1 MLKKVLLYLS
11 QASWARA
18 IATNFFVT
26 RRMAQRFIAG
36 ETLQQAITT
45 TQDLNRNGLS
55 VTLDYLGESVARAE
69 DTREVV
75 DTYNAIIEA
84 IHAQNLN
91 ATISLKPTHLGLDI
105 DRALCVDNIKR
116 LTALAHQYGI
126 GVTLDMESSA
136 YVDVTLEIYRQLR
149 DEFGFDN
156 IGTVI
161 QSMLYRSQA
170 DMRQL
175 ASEGARI
182 RLVKG
187 AYLEPKTVAYPD
199 KTDVDKA
206 YLTIMQ
212 DYLAH
217 PAPAYLEVATHDD
230 KMIQPTIDFVNQHG
244 LTTDRYEFQMLYGIR
259 NARQVELAQQ
269 GHPTRVYVPFG
280 VAWYPYFM
288 RRLAERPANV
298 WFLLRSL
305 FKS

>member
-1 MLKKVLLYLS
+1 MLKKLLLYLS

-26 RRMAQRFIAG
+26 RRMAKRFIAG

-69 DTREVV
+69 DTVEVV
-75 DTYNAIIEA
+75 ETYTAILES
-84 IHAQNLN
+84 IHSNNLN
-91 ATISLKPTHLGLDI
+91 GTISLKPTHLGLDI
-105 DRALCVDNIKR
+105 DRALCINNIKQI
-116 LTALAHQYGI
+116 TALAHQYGI

-156 IGTVI
+156 VGTVI
-161 QSMLYRSQA
+161 QSMLYRSKD
-170 DMRQL
+170 DMNQL

-182 RLVKG
+182 RIVKG
-187 AYLEPKTVAYPD
+187 AYLEPKQVAYPD
-199 KTDVDKA
+199 KADVDNAYIAIMQA
-206 YLTIMQ
+206 YLS
-212 DYLAH
+212 Y
-217 PAPAYLEVATHDD
+217 PAPAMLEVATHDD
-230 KMIQPTIDFVNQHG
+230 KMIHPTIDFVTQHN
-244 LTTDRYEFQMLYGIR
+244 LPKNRYEFQMLYGIR
-259 NARQVELAQQ
+259 NARQLELVQQ

-288 RRLAERPANV
+288 RRLAERPANL

>member
-1 MLKKVLLYLS
+1 MLKNVLLYLS

-45 TQDLNRNGLS
+45 TQDLNQRGLS
-55 VTLDYLGESVARAE
+55 VTLDYLGESVAHAE
-69 DTREVV
+69 DTVEVV
-75 DTYNAIIEA
+75 ETYTAILEA

-116 LTALAHQYGI
+116 ITALAHQYQI

-149 DEFGFDN
+149 DEFGFNN
-156 IGTVI
+156 IATVI
-161 QSMLYRSQA
+161 QSMLYRSA
-170 DMRQL
+170 DDMKKL
-175 ASEGARI
+175 AGEGARI

-187 AYLEPKTVAYPD
+187 AYLEPKQVAYPD
-199 KTDVDKA
+199 KADVDKA
-206 YLTIMQ
+206 YIAIMQ
-212 DYLAH
+212 DYLNH

-230 KMIQPTIDFVNQHG
+230 KMIQATLDFVKQHH
-244 LTTDRYEFQMLYGIR
+244 LPTHRYEFQMLYGIR
-259 NARQVELAQQ
+259 NARQLELVQQ

-288 RRLAERPANV
+288 RRLAERPANL

>member
-1 MLKKVLLYLS
+1 MLKKLLLYLS

-26 RRMAQRFIAG
+26 RRMAKRFIAG

-69 DTREVV
+69 DTVEVV
-75 DTYNAIIEA
+75 DTYIAIVEA

-105 DRALCVDNIKR
+105 DRALCVKNIK
-116 LTALAHQYGI
+116 AIISLAHQYSI
-126 GVTLDMESSA
+126 GATLDMESSA
-136 YVDVTLEIYRQLR
+136 YVDVTLELYRQLR
-149 DEFGFDN
+149 DEFGLDN
-156 IGTVI
+156 VGTVI

-170 DMRQL
+170 DMKQL

-182 RLVKG
+182 RIVKG
-187 AYLEPKTVAYPD
+187 AYLEPKQVAYPD
-199 KTDVDKA
+199 KADVDKA
-206 YLTIMQ
+206 YIAIMQ
-212 DYLAH
+212 DYLSH
-217 PAPAYLEVATHDD
+217 PAPAMLEVATHDD
-230 KMIQPTIDFVNQHG
+230 QMIQPTIEFVQQHN
-244 LTTDRYEFQMLYGIR
+244 LSKDRYEFQMLYGIR
-259 NARQVELAQQ
+259 NNRQLELVQQ

-280 VAWYPYFM
+280 AAWYPYFM

-298 WFLLRSL
+298 GFLLRSL